1 MVAMCMICEGSYDEE
16 IAKAVAASEGLKIA
30 LEAGLADVILETDS
44 LKLFLLWKNEIA
56 RIITLGLLLG
66 ISSG

>member
-1 MVAMCMICEGSYDEE
+1 MVAMCMICEGSYDVE
-16 IAKAVAASEGLKIA
+16 IEKAVAASEGLKIA